1 MGIEKSIEAGKRNFA
16 EINARRAAAAAPR
29 RAAEQLAR
37 EERQRRILIKRL
49 HRAMK
54 RYARAVE
61 KETLKNQHGIKI
73 GDYGRCKKTNGT
85 ACEPCKAVAA
95 LYVRDK
101 WETDPKYRAKER
113 EWYKNNPHKRP
124 SKNRDRA
131 RIKGAKYSYYTRQQI
146 FDRDGY
152 DCYICNTPVDLSAP
166 HVQGQPGWETYPHIE
181 HVVPL
186 SLGGDDTLQN
196 VKIAHAKCNM
206 DKGTRLLATA

>member
-16 EINARRAAAAAPR
+16 EANARKTAACAPR

-54 RYARAVE
+54 SYAKAVE
-61 KETLKNQHGIKI
+61 KEILKNQHGTSI
-73 GDYGRCKKTNGT
+73 GDYDRCRKNNGI
-85 ACEPCKAVAA
+85 ACKPCKAGAA
-95 LYVRDK
+95 AYMRVK
-101 WETDPKYRAKER
+101 NKEPKYKAKEK
-113 EWYKNNPHKRP
+113 EYYKNNPHKRP
-124 SKNRDRA
+124 PKSRDRA
-131 RIKGAKYSYYTRQQI
+131 RIKGAKRSYYTRQHI

-152 DCYICNTPVDLSAP
+152 DCYICNTPVDLNAP
-166 HVQGQPGWETYPHIE
+166 HVQGQPGWETYPHVE

-196 VKIAHAKCNM
+196 VKIAHAKCNI

>member
-16 EINARRAAAAAPR
+16 EANARRAAALAPR

-49 HRAMK
+49 HRVMK
-54 RYARAVE
+54 SYAKAVE
-61 KETLKNQHGIKI
+61 KEMLKNQHGITI
-73 GDYGRCKKTNGT
+73 GDYSRCKKANGT
-85 ACEPCKAVAA
+85 ACEPCKKIAA
-95 LYVRDK
+95 KYVRDL
-101 WETDPKYRAKER
+101 WHSDPKYKAKEK
-113 EWYKNNPHKRP
+113 EWLKKNPHKRP
-124 SKNRDRA
+124 PRNRDRV
-131 RIKGAKYSYYTRQQI
+131 RNKGAKHRYYTRQQI

-152 DCYICNTPVDLSAP
+152 GCYLCNTPVDLSAP

-186 SLGGDDTLQN
+186 SLGGEDTLQN

-206 DKGTRLLATA
+206 DKGTKLLATA

>member
-16 EINARRAAAAAPR
+16 EANARKAAACAPR

-49 HRAMK
+49 HRVMK
-54 RYARAVE
+54 SYAKAVE
-61 KETLKNQHGIKI
+61 KEMLKNQHGITI
-73 GDYGRCKKTNGT
+73 GDYRRCKKANGT
-85 ACEPCKAVAA
+85 ACEPCKKIAA
-95 LYVRDK
+95 KYVRDL
-101 WETDPKYRAKER
+101 WHSDPKYKAKEK
-113 EWYKNNPHKRP
+113 EWLKKNPHKRP
-124 SKNRDRA
+124 PRNRDRV
-131 RIKGAKYSYYTRQQI
+131 RNKGSKHRYYTRQQI

-152 DCYICNTPVDLSAP
+152 GCYLCNTPVDLSAP

-186 SLGGDDTLQN
+186 SLGGEDTLQN

-206 DKGTRLLATA
+206 DKGTKLLATA